1 MECCWLRLLLGLA
14 AVVVGVVALLGGRVG
29 GVVVGVV
36 CCWRGV
42 LLGWWC
48 FVCVNWGFVVVV
60 GCV

>member
-1 MECCWLRLLLGLA
+1 MVCCWLRLLLGLA

-36 CCWRGV
+36 CCWVGGV
-42 LLGWWC
+42 L
-48 FVCVNWGFVVVV
+48 CVSWGFVVVV